1 MYLKHKQQKASGET
15 DSSLGRKLSK
25 AVELVQTKNE
35 ASGAVH
41 SYSEPEVRAFSQYIN
56 DNLSGDPLCKKY
68 LPLIGVDLFT
78 KMKDGVLLMYVLL
91 LFQFDWLFFFK
102 NPGTIMSFKN
112 FNIDSIS

>member
-68 LPLIGVDLFT
+68 LPLIGDDLFT

-91 LFQFDWLFFFK
+91 LLQFDWLFFSKIQELKRALK
-102 NPGTIMSFKN
+102 NLN
-112 FNIDSIS
+112 